1 MLTQPLNYQN
11 LFVKLILFL
20 TIASLPAETKAQK
33 VYHHIQNESVY
44 HYLDEMA
51 GMGLIE
57 ISSTIK
63 PFTRTFIANQLK
75 HIEENKEKLNPRQKQ
90 DLHFFLKD
98 FNKELKRGEQFK
110 KRKDLFYYSD
120 SSFTISVNPI
130 LGFRSFNHHQDQIF
144 HRWNGAEAF
153 AYFGDRIGAYASLR
167 DNHES
172 RMISLEPYLN
182 QRTGGNYKY
191 VDNGGDYSEMRGGIT
206 FTWDWGHAGLV
217 KDHIEWGSNN
227 NGANIFSP
235 KPPSFTH
242 FKLSINPVE
251 WFRFN
256 YFHGWL
262 ISEIVDSTRSYQ
274 FTNAYGTSSRDVLRR
289 KYISAN
295 MFSFRPFTRTWVSA
309 GNSIIF
315 GDAWYPGYAIP
326 FLFYKSVDHTLNAT
340 DKAGNN
346 VGQNSQM
353 FFNLSSR
360 AINQLH
366 LYASVFIDELA
377 ISRFTKPD
385 EYNFVSYK
393 TGFRVYNL
401 LPNTYFTGEWTRTN
415 PLVYRHHIPITTFSS
430 NGYNLGHYLKD
441 NAEEYYFDVGFRP
454 FRGMHIELSY
464 NYARHGEDHTALG
477 TKRVGIP
484 FMEEVIWR
492 KKAYV
497 LDLSYEIIHQA
508 FVTLTYKNQQFSGDV
523 KTFTAPFFSEAEHL
537 FIAGLNVGF

>member
-1 MLTQPLNYQN
+1 MIQRLTIKIL
-11 LFVKLILFL
+11 LIKLILLCTMPFL
-20 TIASLPAETKAQK
+20 APKIKAQK
-33 VYHHIQNESVY
+33 VYYHIQNESVY
-44 HYLDEMA
+44 QYLDEMA
-51 GMGLIE
+51 GSGLIE
-57 ISSTIK
+57 INSSIK
-63 PFTRTFIANQLK
+63 PYTRSFIAEQLK
-75 HIEENKEKLNPRQKQ
+75 LIKKNEEELSPRQR
-90 DLHFFLKD
+90 DELHFYLKD
-98 FNKELKRGEQFK
+98 FNKELKRGQKFN
-110 KRKDLFYYSD
+110 KRKDLFFYSD
-120 SSFTISVNPI
+120 TSFTLSVNPI
-130 LGFRSFNHHQDQIF
+130 LGFQSFNQHEDQIF

-153 AYFGDRIGAYASLR
+153 AYFGDRVGAYASLR

-172 RMISLEPYLN
+172 RMISLKPYLN
-182 QRTGGNYKY
+182 QRIGGNYKF
-191 VDNGGDYSEMRGGIT
+191 VDDGGDYSEMRGGIT
-206 FTWDWGHAGLV
+206 YSWDWGHAGLV
-217 KDHIEWGSNN
+217 KDHIEWGSNY
-227 NGANIFSP
+227 NGANIFTP

-242 FKLSINPVE
+242 LKLSLNPVE

-262 ISEIVDSTRSYQ
+262 ISEKIDSARSYE
-274 FTNAYGTSSRDVLRR
+274 FTNAYGTSARDVFRR

-295 MFSFRPFTRTWVSA
+295 MFSFRPFSKTWISA

-315 GDAWYPGYAIP
+315 GDAWHPGYAIP

-340 DKAGNN
+340 DKPGNN

-360 AINQLH
+360 AINKLH

-441 NAEEYYFDVGFRP
+441 NAEEYYLDLGYRP
-454 FRGMHIELSY
+454 FRGMHIQLSY
-464 NYARHGEDHTALG
+464 CFARHGEDHTALG
-477 TKRVGIP
+477 TQRVGIP
-484 FMEEVIWR
+484 FMKEVLWS
-492 KKAYV
+492 KKEYI
-497 LDLSYEIIHQA
+497 LDLSYQIIHQA
-508 FVTLTYKNQQFSGDV
+508 FVTVTYKNQQFSGDV
-523 KTFTAPFFSEAEHL
+523 ETFTAPFFSEAEHL
-537 FIAGLNVGF
+537 FIVGLNYGF